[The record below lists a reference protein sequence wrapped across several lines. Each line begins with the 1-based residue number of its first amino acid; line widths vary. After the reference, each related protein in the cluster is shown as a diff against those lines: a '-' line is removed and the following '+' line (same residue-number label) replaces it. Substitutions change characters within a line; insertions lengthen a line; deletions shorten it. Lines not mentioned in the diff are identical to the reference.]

1 MSGFARGWAD
11 ESAARSSRSASA
23 MMSGILRPSSL
34 DVTTGET
41 PAAKGG
47 GVSIGGE
54 VEKLVTVS
62 PVQVE
67 PKSDIATSLSQEKS
81 PLTNSEKGS
90 GTGTASAWVVW

>member
-1 MSGFARGWAD
+1 M
-11 ESAARSSRSASA
+11 
-23 MMSGILRPSSL
+23 
-34 DVTTGET
+34 
-41 PAAKGG
+41 
-47 GVSIGGE
+47 SIGGE

-67 PKSDIATSLSQEKS
+67 PKSDIATSSSQEKS